1 MVRVQVNP
9 LLPGLLIPFANVKKM
24 MNKVLYIILI
34 SLFSLTVISCAKK
47 DDSSSNS
54 SASSDAD
61 ESSSGANVTSSCP
74 GCIVLYI
81 DKESLSKYK
90 TDNYLLLDPFEG
102 HRQNGLVT
110 EDFEFYRESSS
121 FPDMIDL
128 GGNAPTLG
136 ETFTIEM
143 WIFPDQLGEQHQR
156 IIGPTPL
163 ISFHMAIDEASE
175 IRYGLNN
182 KSIRVQRIIKKVDWY
197 HVAITYDSND
207 DFIFYLNGEEVDRY
221 KHLKGRG
228 ISPDNATRY
237 IGGKADGGK
246 FLGKID
252 DVRMWSVVRSQEE
265 IQETIRSRNQP
276 LMGNETGLVAY
287 YPMDL
292 NNDNATWEL
301 VDLSSRNNNV
311 KMGRRGPLSR
321 AATSSGKFTGD
332 FIINEEIRPRY
343 FSDDCPD
350 GPDGSL
356 TCPYPTIRSAMDDL
370 YKRIKNGQYGG
381 YHLYI
386 REGRYTEALNKWHLN
401 KDNQMD
407 MSKVRPI
414 VFEGYPNEKV
424 IIDGTVALNDNSSN
438 WQQASHLLDNGTS
451 INIYKTVINFD
462 NISREIRT
470 PISSIY
476 QLFVNDRYMIPAMPM
491 NFKNPT
497 DPTTGNP
504 KNPEPNTIWS
514 IGQRTEEEAI
524 DEETIDDEENI
535 DNSTMYDNA
544 TLLAQAIYPS
554 GRPSSKGGPYVPGS
568 LEFFDGVEE
577 WAFDNNTKTLYLYAS
592 DNFTPNSTNVRI
604 RVRDRFVNIRN
615 SENITFKNIDFFAGS
630 ITIRGT
636 KHFTLENC
644 RFSFNSDMGLLGN
657 SIEYS
662 PISTVRNCIFEY
674 INDGHSWAQQL
685 SSHPVLENV
694 LFRYNDWFGGTAW
707 SPTTDRNYRG
717 DSMAMAEAQGD
728 QSWYGTQWRYITIE
742 NTFTAGLFA
751 GPRSLVEYAR
761 FENLY
766 EGCDCSAIQ
775 RNAAGAR
782 YSTTRFSWIINAPGL
797 NGMRFDS
804 KCGARFGDVHNVVS
818 IGNRRGFR
826 LKGDFHDVYHVN
838 AYDNRRQDITLNVDK
853 YCGPDI
859 EGGREKAEP
868 ANWNSNIHNVLVG
881 GSFQCFSEDCWAE
894 GTDPMTNKTGVFN
907 PWFDFPH
914 LDSVGIWFGR
924 NLSGQ
929 GSGWSSP
936 KKELGKPWI
945 QMRSLPE
952 SKLIEKF
959 GANPW
964 DVPDQD
970 YDFRPKKGSSL
981 IDSGVMIPGINDGK
995 DTGVPHPEDGIDFN
1009 HPPLY
1014 SGQKRKFVG
1023 EAPDI
1028 GAYEYGDSVYWIPG
1042 FRYPHPSVP
1051 IPNDGALEVPID
1063 YSLVWNYPYKKDY
1076 SNTKA
1081 SVKVSGPGVNL
1092 TKEFKYPH
1100 NVFFQAFEPGGNYN
1114 WSVTVDNVSGGN
1126 WSFKTDDKIY
1136 PLNDRSVDTTDKNS
1150 LLPYQINNLEVSQNK
1165 IAFLLFDIPSSI
1177 NGNHKIKLN
1186 FVPESVV
1193 TLNGEIEIYKYDYKG
1208 WGEKTDKNNIGI
1220 IDHSLGTKLATL
1232 TSLQNGTAVSV
1243 DLTDQIYSYGE
1254 EFSIALKV
1262 SDPSDK
1268 VYFYSKEKG
1277 ITGRGIVPN
1286 TIVWP
1291 YLSFQ

>member
-1 MVRVQVNP
+1 MKFLSITISKKLFFIFLINSVIMVTISGMVIFSFS
-9 LLPGLLIPFANVKKM
+9 GLSSQFDFNSDLSAYKTNLDAIRIEQSKLKGHAQSFYLNVSDQTVKEGLQNM
-24 MNKVLYIILI
+24 SSSI
-34 SLFSLTVISCAKK
+34 SFISESLGKLKNDENQEINDSTLESIHRFSLKNEQKVKI
-47 DDSSSNS
+47 
-54 SASSDAD
+54 
-61 ESSSGANVTSSCP
+61 
-74 GCIVLYI
+74 
-81 DKESLSKYK
+81 ESLKAKYGSAM
-90 TDNYLLLDPFEG
+90 P
-102 HRQNGLVT
+102 
-110 EDFEFYRESSS
+110 
-121 FPDMIDL
+121 P
-128 GGNAPTLG
+128 
-136 ETFTIEM
+136 
-143 WIFPDQLGEQHQR
+143 EQHDAKLKSLKQKVR
-156 IIGPTPL
+156 DQQFI
-163 ISFHMAIDEASE
+163 
-175 IRYGLNN
+175 YGFNLESGSW
-182 KSIRVQRIIKKVDWY
+182 KFIRVQHIIQKVDWY
-197 HVAITYDSND
+197 HIAVTYDVND
-207 DFIFYLNGEEVDRY
+207 DYIFYLNGEEVSRY
-221 KHLKGRG
+221 SKLKGRPP
-228 ISPDNATRY
+228 IANPVRY
-237 IGGKADGGK
+237 IGKN
-246 FLGKID
+246 FMGKID
-252 DVRMWSVVRSQEE
+252 DVRMWNVVRSQQE
-265 IQETIRSRNQP
+265 IQENMNKT
-276 LMGNETGLVAY
+276 LTDNETGLVAY

-292 NNDNATWEL
+292 NDDNATWEL
-301 VDLSSRNNNV
+301 VDLSPKQNNV
-311 KMGRRGPLSR
+311 KIGRYGPLSR
-321 AATSSGKFTGD
+321 AATSSGKFIDD

-350 GPDGSL
+350 GPDGSS
-356 TCPYPTIRSAMDDL
+356 TCPYPTIRSALDDL
-370 YKRIKNGQYGG
+370 HKRIKNGQHGG
-381 YHLYI
+381 YQIYI
-386 REGRYTEALNKWHLN
+386 REGRYSEVLNKWHLN
-401 KDNQMD
+401 RDNQMD
-407 MSKVRPI
+407 KSKVCPI

-424 IIDGTVALNDNSSN
+424 IIDGTVALNDNNSN
-438 WQQASHLLDNGTS
+438 WVGPYSHTLDNGTS
-451 INIYKTVINFD
+451 ISIYKTVVDFD
-462 NISREIRT
+462 NISREIKT
-470 PISSIY
+470 PIRKIY
-476 QLFVNDRYMIPAMPM
+476 QVFVNDRYMIPAMPM

-497 DPTTGNP
+497 DNTTGNP
-504 KNPEPNTIWS
+504 QNPEPNTIWS
-514 IGQRTEEEAI
+514 LSKKTEEEKTI
-524 DEETIDDEENI
+524 EEVED
-535 DNSTMYDNA
+535 DNSSFYDNA
-544 TLLAQAIYPS
+544 TKAPWGFDKQIGFLVPNEVT
-554 GRPSSKGGPYVPGS
+554 YVPGS
-568 LEFFDGVEE
+568 LEFLDAPEE
-577 WAFDNNTKTLYLYAS
+577 WAFDSDNKTLYLYAS

-604 RVRDRFVNIRN
+604 RVRDRFLNIRE
-615 SENITFKNIDFFAGS
+615 SSNITFKNIDFFAGS

-674 INDGHSWAQQL
+674 INDGHSWSQQL

-717 DSMAMAEAQGD
+717 DSMSHAEAQGD

-742 NTFTAGLFA
+742 NSYTAGIFA

-761 FENLY
+761 LENLY

-782 YSTTRFSWIINAPGL
+782 YSTTRFTWIINAPAL

-838 AYDNRRQDITLNVDK
+838 AYDNRRQDITLSVDK

-859 EGGREKAEP
+859 AGGREKGEP
-868 ANWNSNIHNVLVG
+868 GNWNSNVHNVLVG

-907 PWFDFPH
+907 PSFDFPH

-936 KKELGKPWI
+936 KKELAKPWI
-945 QMRSLPE
+945 QKRSKSE
-952 SKLIEKF
+952 SALIEEF

-964 DVPDQD
+964 NVPDQD

-1009 HPPLY
+1009 HTPLY

-1051 IPNDGALEVPID
+1051 IPNDGAVDVPID

-1100 NVFFQAFEPGGNYN
+1100 NVFFQVFEPGGTYN

-1126 WSFKTDDKIY
+1126 WSFKVDDKIY
-1136 PLNDRSVDTTDKNS
+1136 PLNDRSVDTTDKKS

-1186 FVPESVV
+1186 LVPESVV
-1193 TLNGEIEIYKYDYKG
+1193 SLNGEIEIYKYDYKG
-1208 WGEKTDKNNIGI
+1208 WGEKTDKKNIGI
-1220 IDHSLGTKLATL
+1220 IDQSLGTKLATL
-1232 TSLQNGTAVSV
+1232 TSLENGTAVSV

-1291 YLSFQ
+1291 SLSFQ